1 MHAALALVLLL
12 ASEPPK
18 SLSPAA
24 AEHNTK
30 AMQHY
35 DAGQYGPAADEFY
48 AAYQTMPDARRDRE
62 GRELL
67 IGSLRASL
75 LTQQQVTGEVAPLC
89 RLQKILKEHV
99 DSLTAAFPEDPEML
113 EIRSIRARHEEV
125 TAKLA
130 AIGPDACSP
139 PPVVAAPVVAE
150 APAPPPAPAGV
161 TATPDSIPPRQ
172 LKIAGGVTLGLG
184 GVLLAVMTYGIVHE
198 ANARTRA
205 IEIRDRLPDCP
216 LTPEEFTELQ
226 ELRSS
231 AFTGRH
237 IAVGTGIAAGAAI
250 ALGGALL
257 GLARRSPTKRWSA
270 APWWS
275 PTGAGFNLLVHLGA
289 TRGPPG

>member
-1 MHAALALVLLL
+1 MHVALALVLLL

-75 LTQQQVTGEVAPLC
+75 ITQQQVTGEVAPLC
-89 RLQKILKEHV
+89 RLQKILQEHV
-99 DSLTAAFPEDPEML
+99 DALTAAFPEDPEML

-130 AIGPDACSP
+130 AIGPNACEPPPP
-139 PPVVAAPVVAE
+139 PPVAPVAAV
-150 APAPPPAPAGV
+150 PPAPTPAPAVV
-161 TATPDSIPPRQ
+161 TPSPDSIPPRQ

-184 GVLLAVMTYGIVHE
+184 SVLLAVMTYGIVHE
-198 ANARTRA
+198 ANARARA

-216 LTPEEFTELQ
+216 LTPEEFAELQ
-226 ELRSS
+226 DLRSS

-250 ALGGALL
+250 ALGGALI
-257 GLARRSPTKRWSA
+257 GLARRSPAKRWSA

-289 TRGPPG
+289 TR